1 MKRKEQVDQL
11 KDMSLQEL
19 NDQADALKE
28 SLFRLKFRKTLGVG
42 DTIKDI
48 RREHRDPPACGPNIV
63 VDYTRICARSLTY
76 NPATAPWAALL
87 PKIEKIAR
95 SPKAV
100 VDEPWERTRE
110 ACRAVGELPFSIGF
124 ERDKRQVELRYVN

>member
-1 MKRKEQVDQL
+1 MKRKEQIDQL

-48 RREHRDPPACGPNIV
+48 RREKKTLARV
-63 VDYTRICARSLTY
+63 YTMIG
-76 NPATAPWAALL
+76 
-87 PKIEKIAR
+87 EKQ
-95 SPKAV
+95 KA
-100 VDEPWERTRE
+100 
-110 ACRAVGELPFSIGF
+110 
-124 ERDKRQVELRYVN
+124 DKKAN